1 VTPEAQAKWGQ
12 LGGYTCDLETL
23 KSDAFLNMTPYN
35 RSFMET
41 MQMVKDFWA
50 VPEYAELLEV
60 SQRYWHEAIVA
71 GTVSAKEAMD
81 GIADEWEAIF
91 EKAGYYD

>member
-1 VTPEAQAKWGQ
+1 
-12 LGGYTCDLETL
+12 
-23 KSDAFLNMTPYN
+23 MTPYN

-60 SQRYWHEAIVA
+60 SQRRWHECVIA
-71 GTVSAKEAMD
+71 GTSSAKDSMD
-81 GIADEWEAIF
+81 GIAKEWEAIF
-91 EKAGYYD
+91 EKAGYYKK